1 VVIALLSERLI
12 RSLYLVLRTIL
23 HDKQRRTTNKEEQT
37 QHPFTKDKMMF
48 RRKYTSEEIVAGL
61 LAHDIEIYR
70 HVDAVYRPKVIRHV
84 RRNSGSR
91 EDGKDLYMHILYRV
105 YAHIEHG
112 KYDSARGDIE
122 GYFMMLVRSAWLDKL
137 KQRKRRVSTQ
147 PIEPDREFTNSDP
160 AEQAEQDLYYRR
172 VQALRHCI
180 ARLSK
185 DEQEIIQLFYFA
197 KESLESI
204 AQKMGITYDYAR
216 RKISL
221 IRRKIREMLRDDPD
235 GDLQFV

>member
-1 VVIALLSERLI
+1 
-12 RSLYLVLRTIL
+12 
-23 HDKQRRTTNKEEQT
+23 
-37 QHPFTKDKMMF
+37 MMF
-48 RRKYTSEEIVAGL
+48 GRRYTSEEIVAGL

-70 HVDAVYRPKVIRHV
+70 HVDATYRPKVIRHV

-112 KYDSARGDIE
+112 KYDSARGNI
-122 GYFMMLVRSAWLDKL
+122 GAYFMMLVHSAWLDKL
-137 KQRKRRVSTQ
+137 KQRKRRVSTTSIDDTLQ
-147 PIEPDREFTNSDP
+147 QFSDFDS
-160 AEQAEQDLYYRR
+160 AEQAEKDLYYRR
-172 VQALRHCI
+172 VQALRRCI

-185 DEQEIIQLFYFA
+185 DEQEMIQLFYFA

-204 AQKMGITYDYAR
+204 AQKMGFTYDYAR

-221 IRRKIREMLRDDPD
+221 IRKKIREMLRDDPD

>member
-1 VVIALLSERLI
+1 
-12 RSLYLVLRTIL
+12 
-23 HDKQRRTTNKEEQT
+23 
-37 QHPFTKDKMMF
+37 MF
-48 RRKYTSEEIVAGL
+48 RKKYTSEEIVAGL

-70 HVDAVYRPKVIRHV
+70 HVDAVYLPKVIRHV

-91 EDGKDLYMHILYRV
+91 EDGKDLYMDILYRV

-137 KQRKRRVSTQ
+137 KQRKRRVSTTSIDDTLQ
-147 PIEPDREFTNSDP
+147 QFSGFDPI
-160 AEQAEQDLYYRR
+160 EQAEQDLYYRR
-172 VQALRHCI
+172 VQALRRCI

-185 DEQEIIQLFYFA
+185 DEQEMIQLFYFA

-204 AQKMGITYDYAR
+204 AQKMGFTYDYAR

>member
-1 VVIALLSERLI
+1 
-12 RSLYLVLRTIL
+12 
-23 HDKQRRTTNKEEQT
+23 
-37 QHPFTKDKMMF
+37 MF
-48 RRKYTSEEIVAGL
+48 RKKYTSEEIVAGL

-91 EDGKDLYMHILYRV
+91 EDGKDLYMHTLYRV

-137 KQRKRRVSTQ
+137 KQRKRRVSTTSIDDTLQ
-147 PIEPDREFTNSDP
+147 QFSGFDPI
-160 AEQAEQDLYYRR
+160 EQAEQDLYYRR
-172 VQALRHCI
+172 VQALRRCI

-185 DEQEIIQLFYFA
+185 DEQEMIQLFYFA

-204 AQKMGITYDYAR
+204 AQKMGFTYDYAR